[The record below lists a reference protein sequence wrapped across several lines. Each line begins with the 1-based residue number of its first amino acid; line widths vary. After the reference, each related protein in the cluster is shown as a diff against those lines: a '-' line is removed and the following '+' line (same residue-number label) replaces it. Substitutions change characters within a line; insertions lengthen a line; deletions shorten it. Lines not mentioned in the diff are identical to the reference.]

1 MILFVDPNVHGCGVA
16 LFHDGDLLRARYVK
30 HPGHL
35 GRRYLSAT
43 LLGQEVLRQVLDML
57 NLNKRVKLDLLVVE
71 HPVIYPGMPSKDLND
86 LIDVATVGAAVNSA
100 LYLNANAYQ
109 TVFPAEWKGN
119 VPKKTML
126 ERIKSRLTPE
136 ELKRCEFT
144 NKSDNEDL
152 LDAVGMGLWHSGRLN
167 KRSYPGAT

>member
-1 MILFVDPNVHGCGVA
+1 MQRTFDETDRRRKIQEAYNTEHGITPTGIN
-16 LFHDGDLLRARYVK
+16 RAVEERMN
-30 HPGHL
+30 HELP
-35 GRRYLSAT
+35 A
-43 LLGQEVLRQVLDML
+43 EA
-57 NLNKRVKLDLLVVE
+57 KRVKLDLLVVE

>member
-1 MILFVDPNVHGCGVA
+1 MILFVDPNVHGCGLG

-30 HPGHL
+30 HPNHL

-43 LLGQEVLRQVLDML
+43 LLGQEVLKAALSEFRI
-57 NLNKRVKLDLLVVE
+57 VKLDLLVIE

-100 LYLNANAYQ
+100 LYLNASAFQ

-167 KRSYPGAT
+167 KRSYPGATQ